1 MTQMT
6 TSFASLGLSESLV
19 QQLENIG
26 FVTPTK
32 IQTLAIPELITGRDV
47 VGQSQTGTG
56 KTAAYSLPLLQRID
70 HSKKHVQALVLTP
83 TRELAQQVAESLKD
97 LIGRERIY
105 IQTVYGGQSIE
116 RQIRFLEKGVHIVVG
131 TPGRIIDLLQRGN
144 LNLEHLTTAVLDEA
158 DEMLSMGFIDDVKQI
173 LSQTHRERQTVCFS
187 ATMPREIQQL
197 INEFMD
203 NPVSITGDK
212 PQDTP
217 SRIEQTVYMVPRGWS
232 KMKAIQPILG
242 VEDPQSALVFV
253 RTKRT
258 ASELTSKLQEAG
270 QSVDE
275 YHGDLSQQQRERLIY
290 RWREGKVK
298 VVIATD
304 IAARGLD
311 MSDLTHVF
319 NFDLPDNTETYI
331 HRIGRTGR
339 AGKEGK
345 AIALV
350 EPSDRRLLRQIE
362 RRIKQS
368 ITVGSI
374 PTYAE
379 VQGKRMEKFK
389 AQIQESLSGER
400 LASFL
405 PMVKELSGEYDPS
418 AIAAAALQIFY
429 DQNCPAWLQQEWEV
443 PPPATNKPSLRGKG
457 KPSGR
462 KYGSRN
468 NHPRPRK
475 FNYEDRSKHGSSRPI
490 KVNR

>member
-1 MTQMT
+1 MT
-6 TSFASLGLSESLV
+6 TSFASLGLSEFIV
-19 QQLENIG
+19 KQLEKIG

-32 IQTLAIPELITGRDV
+32 IQTLAIPELLAGRDV

-56 KTAAYSLPLLQRID
+56 KTAAYSLPIIESLDPNHKQ
-70 HSKKHVQALVLTP
+70 VQALVLTP

-97 LIGRERIY
+97 LIGRQRLY

-131 TPGRIIDLLQRGN
+131 TPGRIIDLLQRG
-144 LNLEHLTTAVLDEA
+144 HLILDDLRSVVLDEA

-173 LSQTHRERQTVCFS
+173 LSQTPSQRQTICFS

-197 INEFMD
+197 VNDFMRSPIN
-203 NPVSITGDK
+203 VTGDK

-217 SRIEQTVYMVPRGWS
+217 SRIEQVVYMVPRGWS
-232 KMKAIQPILG
+232 KIKTIQPILEI
-242 VEDPQSALVFV
+242 EDPQSAIIFV

-258 ASELTSKLQEAG
+258 ATELTSKLQEAG

-298 VVIATD
+298 VVVATD

-311 MSDLTHVF
+311 VSDLSHVF

-339 AGKEGK
+339 AGKEGR

-362 RRIKQS
+362 RRIKQN
-368 ITVGSI
+368 ITVGIVPS
-374 PTYAE
+374 YAQ

-405 PMVKELSGEYDPS
+405 PVVKELSAEYDPS

-429 DQNCPAWLQQEWEV
+429 DQNCPAWLQQEWDV
-443 PPPATNKPSLRGKG
+443 PPPATPKPSLKGKG
-457 KPSGR
+457 KPYGR
-462 KYGSRN
+462 KYGNRN
-468 NHPRPRK
+468 YDRK
-475 FNYEDRSKHGSSRPI
+475 YSYEDRSKRGGPPQVKLKR
-490 KVNR
+490 